1 MAYIQPKNLTV
12 NLIKKQV
19 IRVEKLVG
27 EKNKFKDVAF
37 KKQRL
42 FNERKKSEERERK
55 IEDRSDGQEKQ
66 VGNKFSVPKLGF
78 LDVVKNFLF
87 KVLLGA
93 FVIKLLPHLPKLK
106 GVLIGALKFSEF
118 ILEFGGSL
126 LNAMVTFI
134 DKVYKIVD
142 FGKQQAKLLG
152 GDKGLENYN
161 KTLDLA
167 TKVMNSMFI
176 AGMLFSDLVES
187 DARGSVAQ
195 QAVET
200 VRDRVI
206 QQGAQRA
213 AQQGA
218 LRVAGQIGA
227 RAAAGIVAGVGL
239 ISSAL
244 GEGIFQLRKFTTKIE
259 KDAYAGLA
267 EAQKDPNPFMRFL
280 KVGFYNTI
288 AIPGMRF
295 YNFLSTGVGTL
306 LDVIG
311 APFRYAIELIN
322 FGIMSLT
329 GDAEGIKNQRENLGK
344 FDARIRE
351 QLRQIVNVLSFGT
364 LAKQQG
370 SFGSLFGD
378 QAVKSMGYAS
388 GGPVTRGGVY
398 TDTVART
405 VGKKIKAKRVFEVPT
420 TPLQPGFDVEGTQPY
435 KDSNVSK
442 IQTFYPKPND
452 PGTVSSFKYLEKT
465 YDIVGTTKFLHPILE
480 MGVKTLF
487 GDKPSESDYKAVGVG
502 LNNFFNN
509 LLDTTKVPGTDG
521 VISDETGPLDISNW
535 VAGITKESI
544 SSSIDSILKDLMN
557 QLTLKKSTS
566 TGAEKSQQLSG
577 GGSGTENPLAQFGG
591 QAQFVIG
598 DSIAHGF
605 AGRSGTGTD
614 SDDTKVG
621 RNSAAVLAILKA
633 RGDALKGVLVDLSTG
648 IANSTDDWS
657 SVEAQLS
664 YLKSIGARVRI
675 LGVGNTFSKE
685 KGGIN
690 EKLQQLASKYGFYF
704 YGGYVGGSDKVH
716 ATPKDYSDLKEKRE
730 RETSSTSNQ
739 QVPLGQDNTVGD
751 KTGKK
756 IYLHWTASD
765 YNLDRSIWVNE
776 GGGYWAGY
784 HRYILGSGQ
793 VVPNRHSGHGVFGA
807 TPPNHTWRRNTPSS
821 AAFSV
826 SGMGGASP
834 SNFGKY
840 PIKAIQYESMA
851 SSVARLAKSWGW
863 KKDDITSRN
872 VITHSEAAKMDGY
885 AKERWDLD
893 KLYQGD
899 SSGSGPNKIRNMIK
913 GMMFGGGYI
922 DSTGYYITHPGEYVV
937 DSDSVSLYGIKFYDI
952 INQVETISQ
961 RKMASE
967 NLISILRQYTEDG
980 YLETEEDYTYYVP
993 ESSSVTVIP
1002 PMIIPIG
1009 GGSGGFG
1016 NGAEDP
1022 SQDNLFMQ

>member
-27 EKNKFKDVAF
+27 ENNKFRDVVF

-42 FNERKKSEERERK
+42 FDERKKFEEKERK
-55 IEDRSDGQEKQ
+55 IEDLSDGQEKQ

-78 LDVVKNFLF
+78 LDIVKNFLF

-93 FVIKLLPHLPKLK
+93 FTIKILPHLPKLK

-118 ILEFGGSL
+118 IVEFGGSL

-134 DKVYKIVD
+134 DKVYRIVD

-152 GDKGLENYN
+152 GDRGLENYN
-161 KTLDLA
+161 RTLDLA

-200 VRDRVI
+200 VRDRVV

-213 AQQGA
+213 SQQGA
-218 LRVAGQIGA
+218 LRVAGQVGA
-227 RAAAGIVAGVGL
+227 RAAVGIVGGVGL

-244 GEGIFQLRKFTTKIE
+244 GEGMFQLRKFTTKIE
-259 KDAYAGLA
+259 KDAYTGLA

-295 YNFLSTGVGTL
+295 YNFISNGIGTL

-329 GDAEGIKNQRENLGK
+329 GDAKGIKTQRENLGK
-344 FDARIRE
+344 LDARIRE

-364 LAKQQG
+364 LAKKQG

-398 TDTVART
+398 TETVTRT
-405 VGKKIKAKRVFEVPT
+405 VGKKVKAKRVVEIPT
-420 TPLQPGFDVEGTQPY
+420 TPLQPGIDVGGTQPY
-435 KDSNVSK
+435 KDSNSPK
-442 IQTFYPKPND
+442 IQTFYSKPND

-487 GDKPSESDYKAVGVG
+487 GDKPSESDYKAVGGG

-509 LLDTTKVPGTDG
+509 LLDTTKVPGTDS
-521 VISDETGPLDISNW
+521 VISDETGSLDISNW
-535 VAGITKESI
+535 VTRITKESI

-557 QLTLKKSTS
+557 QLTLKVNSS
-566 TGAEKSQQLSG
+566 VGSAEKSQQSSG
-577 GGSGTENPLAQFGG
+577 SGSGTENPLAQFGG
-591 QAQFVIG
+591 TAQFVIG

-605 AGRSGTGTD
+605 AGRTGSGTD

-621 RNSAAVLAILKA
+621 RNSAAVLSILKA
-633 RGDALKGVLVDLSTG
+633 RGDVLKGVLVDLSTG

-657 SVEAQLS
+657 SVEAQFS

-675 LGVGNTFSKE
+675 LGVGNDFSKS

-690 EKLQQLASKYGFYF
+690 EKLAQLASKYGFYF
-704 YGGYVGGSDKVH
+704 YGGYKGGKDKLH
-716 ATPKDYSDLKEKRE
+716 GTDEDYANLKIKRDKDISTPDNASF
-730 RETSSTSNQ
+730 NN
-739 QVPLGQDNTVGD
+739 LGN
-751 KTGKK
+751 GKGK
-756 IYLHWTASD
+756 QIYLHWTA
-765 YNLDRSIWVNE
+765 
-776 GGGYWAGY
+776 GGYQSVPRGSY
-784 HRYILGSGQ
+784 HTIITGDGKIHRVIPYDQRGQ
-793 VVPNRHSGHGVFGA
+793 
-807 TPPNHTWRRNTPSS
+807 HTEKRNSNS
-821 AAFSV
+821 VGLSVAA
-826 SGMGGASP
+826 MGGNPEPWSIP
-834 SNFGKY
+834 VKS
-840 PIKAIQYESMA
+840 IQYQKMAEES
-851 SSVARLAKSWGW
+851 AKIAKAWGW
-863 KKDDITSRN
+863 KPSDVNVKNVMTHAEAGSNKDGRNITDNYGPRLWGG
-872 VITHSEAAKMDGY
+872 TG
-885 AKERWDLD
+885 ERWDLFQ
-893 KLYQGD
+893 LYKKDSPGSGGD
-899 SSGSGPNKIRNMIK
+899 SIRNMIK
-913 GMMFGGGYI
+913 GMMFTGGYI

-937 DSDSVSLYGIKFYDI
+937 DADSVELFGIKFYDL

-967 NLISILRQYTEDG
+967 NLISILSQYTEDG
-980 YLETEEDYTYYVP
+980 YPETEEDYTYYVP
-993 ESSSVTVIP
+993 ESSSVTIVP
-1002 PMIIPIG
+1002 PMIMSIYN
-1009 GGSGGFG
+1009 GSNGFSG
-1016 NGAEDP
+1016 SAEDP
-1022 SQDNLFMQ
+1022 SQDDLFM

>member
-42 FNERKKSEERERK
+42 FNERKKSEEREKK
-55 IEDRSDGQEKQ
+55 IEGRPDGQEKQ

-93 FVIKLLPHLPKLK
+93 FAIKLLPHLPKLK

-187 DARGSVAQ
+187 DARGSATQ

-218 LRVAGQIGA
+218 LRVAGQVGA
-227 RAAAGIVAGVGL
+227 RAAAGVVGGVGL

-244 GEGIFQLRKFTTKIE
+244 GEGMFQLRKFTTKIE

-280 KVGFYNTI
+280 KVGFYNTV

-295 YNFLSTGVGTL
+295 YNFISNGIGTL

-311 APFRYAIELIN
+311 TPFRYAIELIN

-329 GDAEGIKNQRENLGK
+329 GDAKGIKTQRENLGK
-344 FDARIRE
+344 FDTRIRE

-364 LAKQQG
+364 LANQQG
-370 SFGSLFGD
+370 SFGSLFGNR
-378 QAVKSMGYAS
+378 AVKSMGYAS

-398 TDTVART
+398 TESVTRN
-405 VGKKIKAKRVFEVPT
+405 VGKKVKAKRVVEIPT
-420 TPLQPGFDVEGTQPY
+420 APLQPGFDVGGTQPY
-435 KDSNVSK
+435 KDSNVPK
-442 IQTFYPKPND
+442 IQTFYPKPDD
-452 PGTVSSFKYLEKT
+452 PGMVSSFKYLEKT

-487 GDKPSESDYKAVGVG
+487 GDKPSESDYKAVGGG

-509 LLDTTKVPGTDG
+509 LLDTTKVPGTDS

-535 VAGITKESI
+535 VTSITKESI
-544 SSSIDSILKDLMN
+544 SSPIDSILKDLMN
-557 QLTLKKSTS
+557 QLTLKVNST
-566 TGAEKSQQLSG
+566 EG
-577 GGSGTENPLAQFGG
+577 GKVSPSAQKGDTPQENPLSQFGG
-591 QAQFVIG
+591 TAQFVIG

-621 RNSAAVLAILKA
+621 RNSAAVLSILKA
-633 RGDALKGVLVDLSTG
+633 KGDALKGVLVDLSTG
-648 IANSTDDWS
+648 VANSTDDWS

-675 LGVGNTFSKE
+675 LGVGNDFSKS
-685 KGGIN
+685 KDGIN
-690 EKLQQLASKYGFYF
+690 EKLSQLASKYGFYF
-704 YGGYVGGSDKVH
+704 YGGYKGGKDKLHGTDEDYANLKIKRDKDISSALKPSQSSGVESGKVVDRPWNTGIPLVTLRTKGGLSYQVAKGLSSDFAGFVSELESTGYKIKSIGGWRRAGTGGGTGPADPDYDKDRYSHPYGASVDINPGQNPYGSKLI
-716 ATPKDYSDLKEKRE
+716 TDLPKNISQIASRYGLGWGGNW
-730 RETSSTSNQ
+730 STSK
-739 QVPLGQDNTVGD
+739 DAM
-751 KTGKK
+751 
-756 IYLHWTASD
+756 HFSAMS
-765 YNLDRSIWVNE
+765 RE
-776 GGGYWAGY
+776 GGKGFDTTPNGNLWK
-784 HRYILGSGQ
+784 GS
-793 VVPNRHSGHGVFGA
+793 R
-807 TPPNHTWRRNTPSS
+807 
-821 AAFSV
+821 
-826 SGMGGASP
+826 
-834 SNFGKY
+834 
-840 PIKAIQYESMA
+840 
-851 SSVARLAKSWGW
+851 
-863 KKDDITSRN
+863 
-872 VITHSEAAKMDGY
+872 
-885 AKERWDLD
+885 
-893 KLYQGD
+893 
-899 SSGSGPNKIRNMIK
+899 
-913 GMMFGGGYI
+913 FGGGYI

-937 DSDSVSLYGIKFYDI
+937 DADSVNLYGIKFYDI

-967 NLISILRQYTEDG
+967 NLISILSQYTEDG
-980 YLETEEDYTYYVP
+980 YPESEEDYTYYVL

-1002 PMIIPIG
+1002 PIIMPIYNGFGRFG
-1009 GGSGGFG
+1009 GGS
-1016 NGAEDP
+1016 AEDP
-1022 SQDNLFMQ
+1022 SQDGLFM